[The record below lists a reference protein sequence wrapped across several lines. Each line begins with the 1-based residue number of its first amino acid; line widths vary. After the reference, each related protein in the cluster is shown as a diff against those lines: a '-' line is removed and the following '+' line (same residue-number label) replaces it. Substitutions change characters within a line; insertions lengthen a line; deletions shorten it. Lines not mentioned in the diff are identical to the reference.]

1 MALTPFDMEGVN
13 RDLLAAGNPA
23 KPDMQSIL
31 RRNARDLVL
40 GNAILVS
47 SADAKELEFGVH
59 MAYSDAD
66 GGFDTDPSEDVWFEA
81 SSLPI
86 PNERP
91 DLPPDN
97 ALRIRVTDVLTEYG
111 FTDIDVKA
119 PDRTPEGIWIGF
131 EAMQPV
137 RLDVTSAQGGRSVS
151 FTLTAAEANDWRSGR
166 LDAHGLSRMAVERVL
181 ARPGDTVTLAYGDSL
196 FRPAVM
202 CDGSGRLPEHRVK
215 AGIGTFVIGRESEA
229 VMPEIL
235 RIDRTVDPRDP
246 LVIEKAFGKENDMEN
261 GNVPEYWKGLMDE
274 ADLPLAGIVRE
285 HGGGLMDF
293 HRMKGIERLTGS
305 SDWDFYSWTVENY
318 DDDLLD
324 VCERENAAAVL
335 AVGTC
340 AAYGGIPAGKGNE
353 TGAMGVSAFLKKE
366 GIPAPVIN
374 IPGCPP
380 HPDWMVGTLALLLDA
395 MKRKG
400 TEGGVLEIMRG
411 LDDVGRPKVFYP
423 NTHLTCPYLSFF
435 EDGIFSPFMT
445 DKKGCRFEL
454 GCRGPWSGCDS
465 ATRKWNGGVNWCI
478 ANATCVGCT
487 SPNFPDGMSP
497 FYEN

>member
-1 MALTPFDMEGVN
+1 MALSRRDFVKLCSGTVAGFGVSQMFHPAIHEAFAQTLTGERPPVFWVQGQGCTGCSVTLLNSTHPSIADVLLKIISLEFHPTVMAAEGEGAYEHMMRVAEKFKGKFIFAVEGAVPVAH
-13 RDLLAAGNPA
+13 DGKCCVVAEADHHEVTMTEVTKVLAA
-23 KPDMQSIL
+23 
-31 RRNARDLVL
+31 
-40 GNAILVS
+40 
-47 SADAKELEFGVH
+47 
-59 MAYSDAD
+59 
-66 GGFDTDPSEDVWFEA
+66 
-81 SSLPI
+81 
-86 PNERP
+86 
-91 DLPPDN
+91 
-97 ALRIRVTDVLTEYG
+97 
-111 FTDIDVKA
+111 
-119 PDRTPEGIWIGF
+119 
-131 EAMQPV
+131 
-137 RLDVTSAQGGRSVS
+137 
-151 FTLTAAEANDWRSGR
+151 
-166 LDAHGLSRMAVERVL
+166 
-181 ARPGDTVTLAYGDSL
+181 
-196 FRPAVM
+196 
-202 CDGSGRLPEHRVK
+202 
-215 AGIGTFVIGRESEA
+215 
-229 VMPEIL
+229 
-235 RIDRTVDPRDP
+235 
-246 LVIEKAFGKENDMEN
+246 
-261 GNVPEYWKGLMDE
+261 
-274 ADLPLAGIVRE
+274 
-285 HGGGLMDF
+285 
-293 HRMKGIERLTGS
+293 
-305 SDWDFYSWTVENY
+305 
-318 DDDLLD
+318 
-324 VCERENAAAVL
+324 NAAAVL

-423 NTHLTCPYLSFF
+423 NTHLTCPYLSSF

-465 ATRKWNGGVNWCI
+465 STRKWNGGVNWCI

>member
-1 MALTPFDMEGVN
+1 MALSRRDFVKLCSGTVAGFGVSQMFHPAIHEAFAQTLTGERPPVFWVQGQGCTGCSVTLLNSTHPSIADVLLKIISLEFHPTVMAAEGEGAYEHMMRVAEKFKGKFIFAVEGAVPVAH
-13 RDLLAAGNPA
+13 DGKCCVVAEADHHEVTMTEVTKVLAA
-23 KPDMQSIL
+23 
-31 RRNARDLVL
+31 
-40 GNAILVS
+40 
-47 SADAKELEFGVH
+47 
-59 MAYSDAD
+59 
-66 GGFDTDPSEDVWFEA
+66 
-81 SSLPI
+81 
-86 PNERP
+86 
-91 DLPPDN
+91 
-97 ALRIRVTDVLTEYG
+97 
-111 FTDIDVKA
+111 
-119 PDRTPEGIWIGF
+119 
-131 EAMQPV
+131 
-137 RLDVTSAQGGRSVS
+137 
-151 FTLTAAEANDWRSGR
+151 
-166 LDAHGLSRMAVERVL
+166 
-181 ARPGDTVTLAYGDSL
+181 
-196 FRPAVM
+196 
-202 CDGSGRLPEHRVK
+202 
-215 AGIGTFVIGRESEA
+215 
-229 VMPEIL
+229 
-235 RIDRTVDPRDP
+235 
-246 LVIEKAFGKENDMEN
+246 
-261 GNVPEYWKGLMDE
+261 
-274 ADLPLAGIVRE
+274 
-285 HGGGLMDF
+285 
-293 HRMKGIERLTGS
+293 
-305 SDWDFYSWTVENY
+305 
-318 DDDLLD
+318 
-324 VCERENAAAVL
+324 NAAAVL

-366 GIPAPVIN
+366 GIPASVIN

-423 NTHLTCPYLSFF
+423 NTHLTCPYLSSF

>member
-1 MALTPFDMEGVN
+1 MALSRRDFVKLCSGTVAGFGVSQMFHPAIHEAFAQTLTGERPPVFWVQGQGCTGCSVTLLNSTHPSIADVLLKIISLEFHPTVMAAEGEGAYEHMMRVAEKFKGKFIFAVEGAVPVAH
-13 RDLLAAGNPA
+13 DGKCCVVAEADHHEVTMTEVTKVLAA
-23 KPDMQSIL
+23 
-31 RRNARDLVL
+31 
-40 GNAILVS
+40 
-47 SADAKELEFGVH
+47 
-59 MAYSDAD
+59 
-66 GGFDTDPSEDVWFEA
+66 
-81 SSLPI
+81 
-86 PNERP
+86 
-91 DLPPDN
+91 
-97 ALRIRVTDVLTEYG
+97 
-111 FTDIDVKA
+111 
-119 PDRTPEGIWIGF
+119 
-131 EAMQPV
+131 
-137 RLDVTSAQGGRSVS
+137 
-151 FTLTAAEANDWRSGR
+151 
-166 LDAHGLSRMAVERVL
+166 
-181 ARPGDTVTLAYGDSL
+181 
-196 FRPAVM
+196 
-202 CDGSGRLPEHRVK
+202 
-215 AGIGTFVIGRESEA
+215 
-229 VMPEIL
+229 
-235 RIDRTVDPRDP
+235 
-246 LVIEKAFGKENDMEN
+246 
-261 GNVPEYWKGLMDE
+261 
-274 ADLPLAGIVRE
+274 
-285 HGGGLMDF
+285 
-293 HRMKGIERLTGS
+293 
-305 SDWDFYSWTVENY
+305 
-318 DDDLLD
+318 
-324 VCERENAAAVL
+324 NAAAVL

>member
-1 MALTPFDMEGVN
+1 MAVSRRDFVKLCSGTVAGFGVSQMFHPAIHEAFAQTLTGERPPVFWVQGQGCTGCSVTLLNSTHPSIADVLLKIISLEFHPTVMAAEGEGAYEHMMRVAEKFKGKFIFAVEGAVPVAH
-13 RDLLAAGNPA
+13 DGKCCVVAEADHHEVTMTEVTKVLAA
-23 KPDMQSIL
+23 
-31 RRNARDLVL
+31 
-40 GNAILVS
+40 
-47 SADAKELEFGVH
+47 
-59 MAYSDAD
+59 
-66 GGFDTDPSEDVWFEA
+66 
-81 SSLPI
+81 
-86 PNERP
+86 
-91 DLPPDN
+91 
-97 ALRIRVTDVLTEYG
+97 
-111 FTDIDVKA
+111 
-119 PDRTPEGIWIGF
+119 
-131 EAMQPV
+131 
-137 RLDVTSAQGGRSVS
+137 
-151 FTLTAAEANDWRSGR
+151 
-166 LDAHGLSRMAVERVL
+166 
-181 ARPGDTVTLAYGDSL
+181 
-196 FRPAVM
+196 
-202 CDGSGRLPEHRVK
+202 
-215 AGIGTFVIGRESEA
+215 
-229 VMPEIL
+229 
-235 RIDRTVDPRDP
+235 
-246 LVIEKAFGKENDMEN
+246 
-261 GNVPEYWKGLMDE
+261 
-274 ADLPLAGIVRE
+274 
-285 HGGGLMDF
+285 
-293 HRMKGIERLTGS
+293 
-305 SDWDFYSWTVENY
+305 
-318 DDDLLD
+318 
-324 VCERENAAAVL
+324 NAAAVL

-423 NTHLTCPYLSFF
+423 NTHLTCPYLSSF

>member
-1 MALTPFDMEGVN
+1 MALSRRDFVKLCSGTVAGFGVSQMFHPAIHEAFAQTLTGERPPVFWVQGQGCTGCSVTLLNSTHPSIADVLLKIISLEFHPTVMAAEGEGAYEHMMRVAEKFKGKFIFAVEGAVPVAH
-13 RDLLAAGNPA
+13 DGKCCVVAEADHHEVTMTEVTKVLAA
-23 KPDMQSIL
+23 
-31 RRNARDLVL
+31 
-40 GNAILVS
+40 
-47 SADAKELEFGVH
+47 
-59 MAYSDAD
+59 
-66 GGFDTDPSEDVWFEA
+66 
-81 SSLPI
+81 
-86 PNERP
+86 
-91 DLPPDN
+91 
-97 ALRIRVTDVLTEYG
+97 
-111 FTDIDVKA
+111 
-119 PDRTPEGIWIGF
+119 
-131 EAMQPV
+131 
-137 RLDVTSAQGGRSVS
+137 
-151 FTLTAAEANDWRSGR
+151 
-166 LDAHGLSRMAVERVL
+166 
-181 ARPGDTVTLAYGDSL
+181 
-196 FRPAVM
+196 
-202 CDGSGRLPEHRVK
+202 
-215 AGIGTFVIGRESEA
+215 
-229 VMPEIL
+229 
-235 RIDRTVDPRDP
+235 
-246 LVIEKAFGKENDMEN
+246 
-261 GNVPEYWKGLMDE
+261 
-274 ADLPLAGIVRE
+274 
-285 HGGGLMDF
+285 
-293 HRMKGIERLTGS
+293 
-305 SDWDFYSWTVENY
+305 
-318 DDDLLD
+318 
-324 VCERENAAAVL
+324 NAAAVL

-423 NTHLTCPYLSFF
+423 NTHLTCPYLSSF

-454 GCRGPWSGCDS
+454 GSWSGCDS

>member
-1 MALTPFDMEGVN
+1 MALSRRDFVKLCSGTVAGFGVSQMFHPAIHEAFAQTLTGE
-13 RDLLAAGNPA
+13 RPPVFWVQGQGCTGCSVTLLNSTHP
-23 KPDMQSIL
+23 SI
-31 RRNARDLVL
+31 ADVL
-40 GNAILVS
+40 LKIIS
-47 SADAKELEFGVH
+47 LEFHPTVMAAEGEGAYEH
-59 MAYSDAD
+59 MMRVAEKFKGKFIFAVEGAVPVAHD
-66 GGFDTDPSEDVWFEA
+66 GKCCV
-81 SSLPI
+81 
-86 PNERP
+86 
-91 DLPPDN
+91 
-97 ALRIRVTDVLTEYG
+97 V
-111 FTDIDVKA
+111 
-119 PDRTPEGIWIGF
+119 
-131 EAMQPV
+131 
-137 RLDVTSAQGGRSVS
+137 
-151 FTLTAAEANDWRSGR
+151 AEAN
-166 LDAHGLSRMAVERVL
+166 HHE
-181 ARPGDTVTLAYGDSL
+181 VTMTE
-196 FRPAVM
+196 VT
-202 CDGSGRLPEHRVK
+202 K
-215 AGIGTFVIGRESEA
+215 
-229 VMPEIL
+229 
-235 RIDRTVDPRDP
+235 
-246 LVIEKAFGKENDMEN
+246 
-261 GNVPEYWKGLMDE
+261 
-274 ADLPLAGIVRE
+274 VRAA
-285 HGGGLMDF
+285 
-293 HRMKGIERLTGS
+293 
-305 SDWDFYSWTVENY
+305 
-318 DDDLLD
+318 
-324 VCERENAAAVL
+324 NAAAVL

-423 NTHLTCPYLSFF
+423 NTHLTCPYLSSF